1 MAVWRGVLA
10 LAGSLVA
17 IFFIDATRRDLPAP
31 AVAGRATPL
40 QSRIQGPRRAV
51 SSVFLLSSGRISCGR
66 NRRAGT
72 GRRAGCRDPESGEFY
87 HPPREEE
94 DDDDG
99 RWELKNDRSK
109 GVEETTKAL
118 QAEPEPEP
126 KRNLPRRRRFRPEP
140 EPVPKRRNLPTTLPE
155 VMPQRRERKPDPS
168 EPPIEIDL
176 PGKQKEFPTLPKPI
190 VEVPLRR
197 EIIPRGDD
205 PDYYDRDKLL
215 ARLRA
220 MEANM
225 TSLPFPLR
233 LSETSET
240 EKSNLTQV
248 LLELEAIMEGD
259 PRNIVILG
267 TRHCN
272 LLHQRIIELLSYAL
286 VLTGNRVFTSG
297 GMGTN
302 FVAIRGALRAERY
315 LGRNETSNLNVI
327 LPQRIKDQP
336 LEVQEVLKRVSNV
349 TELKYNDIP
358 LDKASRKCNSV
369 LIDEAS
375 ELIVFAYHD
384 STTVLDCA
392 DEARKNDKLVTEM
405 YLD

>member
-1 MAVWRGVLA
+1 M
-10 LAGSLVA
+10 
-17 IFFIDATRRDLPAP
+17 
-31 AVAGRATPL
+31 
-40 QSRIQGPRRAV
+40 
-51 SSVFLLSSGRISCGR
+51 
-66 NRRAGT
+66 
-72 GRRAGCRDPESGEFY
+72 
-87 HPPREEE
+87 
-94 DDDDG
+94 
-99 RWELKNDRSK
+99 
-109 GVEETTKAL
+109 KAL
-118 QAEPEPEP
+118 QPEPEPEP
-126 KRNLPRRRRFRPEP
+126 KRNLPRRRWFPDEPDPEP
-140 EPVPKRRNLPTTLPE
+140 NRRNIPRILPE
-155 VMPQRRERKPDPS
+155 ISPQRETKREAE

-176 PGKQKEFPTLPKPI
+176 PGKQKEYPTLPKPM
-190 VEVPLRR
+190 VDVPLRR

-225 TSLPFPLR
+225 SSLPFPLR

-286 VLTGNRVFTSG
+286 VLTGNRVYTSG

-302 FVAIRGALRAERY
+302 FVAIRGALRAESY
-315 LGRNETSNLNVI
+315 LGRNETSNLKVI

-336 LEVQEVLKRVSNV
+336 LEVQDVLKQVSNV
-349 TELKYNDIP
+349 TELKYNDMP
-358 LDKASRKCNSV
+358 LDIASRKCNSV